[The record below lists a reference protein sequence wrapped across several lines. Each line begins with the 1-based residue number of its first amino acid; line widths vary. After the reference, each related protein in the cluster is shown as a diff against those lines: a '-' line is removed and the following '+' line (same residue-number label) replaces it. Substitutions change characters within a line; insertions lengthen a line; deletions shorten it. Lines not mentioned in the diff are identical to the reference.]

1 MQTDD
6 RRPDNQADHPADH
19 PADHLANHR
28 ADHRAIARRLGLFHQ
43 QAEGP
48 GMIFWHPRGFAL
60 YRVVE
65 NYVRKRMRRAGFA
78 EVRTPQLLARALWE
92 ASGHWEKF
100 GDNIFAL
107 DAGAGDADDRTLAL
121 KPMNCPGHVQIFKQG
136 RRSYRELPLRFAE
149 FGACHRNE
157 PSGALLGLMRTQA
170 FVQDDAHVFCRE
182 DQVEPEVARFCELLR
197 TVYRDFGFDEFAVG
211 LSTRP
216 ARRAGSDAVWD
227 RAEAVLARAAQA
239 AGLDYR
245 LQPGEG
251 AFYGPKLEFVLRDG
265 HGRDWQ
271 CGTVQVDLVLPD
283 RLDARYLDERNA
295 VRRPVLIHHAVLGS
309 LERFIGMLLEHHGG
323 RLPLWLAP
331 DQVVVASIG
340 ERQADYAERVA
351 GDLDA
356 AGYRVVTDVRPERL
370 SKKIVDAREA
380 AIPILMAVGDRE
392 ERDGSVTLRRR
403 DGAQEAMPLAA
414 AIEGLRAEAFR

>member
-1 MQTDD
+1 MH
-6 RRPDNQADHPADH
+6 AD
-19 PADHLANHR
+19 
-28 ADHRAIARRLGLFHQ
+28 DHRAIAKRLGLFHQ

-60 YRVVE
+60 YRIIE
-65 NYVRKRMRRAGFA
+65 DYIRKRMRQAGFA
-78 EVRTPQLLARALWE
+78 EVRTPQLLARSLWE

-100 GDNIFAL
+100 GDNMFAL
-107 DAGAGDADDRTLAL
+107 DAGDRTLAL
-121 KPMNCPGHVQIFKQG
+121 KPMNCPGHVQIFNQG
-136 RRSYRELPLRFAE
+136 LRSYRELPLRFAE

-182 DQVEPEVARFCELLR
+182 DQIEPEVARFCDLLR
-197 TVYRDFGFDEFAVG
+197 AIYRDFGFAEFAVG

-216 ARRAGSDAVWD
+216 ERRAGSDDVWD
-227 RAEAVLARAAQA
+227 RAEAVLARAAKA
-239 AGLDYR
+239 AGLEYR

-271 CGTVQVDLVLPD
+271 CGTIQVDFVLPE

-295 VRRPVLIHHAVLGS
+295 AQRPVMIHHAVLGS
-309 LERFIGMLLEHHGG
+309 FERFIGMLLEHYGG
-323 RLPLWLAP
+323 KLPLWLAP
-331 DQVVVASIG
+331 DQIVVASIG
-340 ERQADYAERVA
+340 EQQADYADRVA
-351 GDLDA
+351 GELGA
-356 AGYRVVTDVRPERL
+356 AGFRAISDTRPERL
-370 SKKIVDAREA
+370 SKKIVDARET
-380 AIPILMAVGDRE
+380 AIPILMAVGERE

-403 DGAQEAMPLAA
+403 HGSQEVMSLAA
-414 AIEGLRAEAFR
+414 AVEALRPDAFR